1 MGAFLNTA
9 ESVILSIAGD
19 SRVAQFKTIQKIIHD
34 GSDPAGLEQREERQ
48 ELDRSSQAETRIKSK
63 L

>member
-19 SRVAQFKTIQKIIHD
+19 SRVSQFKNIQKIIHD
-34 GSDPAGLEQREERQ
+34 GSDPAGLELSGETQ
-48 ELDRSSQAETRIKSK
+48 EQDRSSQTETRSK